1 MKSRNNSNDGNMLIP
16 LAIGFAV
23 SVAICFIFMLI
34 FALFLSKRDSNETLA
49 LVLSFISQTLGAL
62 VGGFVSAKLN
72 RQNGLIVGLAN
83 GGILFLVYTIL
94 SMVISGASLTLL
106 TLIRLLLLEIS
117 SMLGGIL
124 GVNINKKPKL
134 I

>member
-1 MKSRNNSNDGNMLIP
+1 MLIP

-62 VGGFVSAKLN
+62 AGGFVSAKLN